1 MEGKGDYEAMH
12 QLLEGDNKAW
22 AKADR
27 EQIREDQ
34 DSVGNDAD
42 WKEFDMPS
50 LDLKRDL
57 IFEEGRVLRNQV
69 YFNED
74 AGEQVGFR
82 TQASMWD
89 KERQEKVYALSEMVP
104 PDPDEA
110 MTPQYKNLIEE
121 EFVDYKDK
129 EQQLLQKR
137 MDLQQTLEKCRDHH
151 R

>member
-1 MEGKGDYEAMH
+1 
-12 QLLEGDNKAW
+12 
-22 AKADR
+22 
-27 EQIREDQ
+27 
-34 DSVGNDAD
+34 
-42 WKEFDMPS
+42 
-50 LDLKRDL
+50 
-57 IFEEGRVLRNQV
+57 
-69 YFNED
+69 
-74 AGEQVGFR
+74 
-82 TQASMWD
+82 MWD
-89 KERQEKVYALSEMVP
+89 KERQDKVYALSEMVP

>member
-1 MEGKGDYEAMH
+1 MEGKGDYESMH

-27 EQIREDQ
+27 EEIRENQ

-82 TQASMWD
+82 T
-89 KERQEKVYALSEMVP
+89 
-104 PDPDEA
+104 
-110 MTPQYKNLIEE
+110 
-121 EFVDYKDK
+121 
-129 EQQLLQKR
+129 
-137 MDLQQTLEKCRDHH
+137 
-151 R
+151 